1 MESIFLTGSSGFVGK
16 NLKKQFTTFNIEEY
30 ERNSEININSNIII
44 HLAGKAHDLRFNQ
57 PYEEYY
63 ESNTELTKRIY
74 DAFLVSKAKVFIML
88 SSVKAAAESVDEVLN
103 ENFIPNPT
111 THYGKSKFLAEQY
124 IIKKGI
130 REDKRFYILRPS
142 MIHGPENKGNLNLLY
157 RFVSFGLPWPLGS
170 FENKRSF
177 CSIDNLFFV
186 IKELIYRE
194 DIISGI
200 YNIADEQPLSTND
213 LIRLIA
219 SSQNKKIKILK
230 MPIFLI
236 KFIAML
242 GDIIGLP
249 INNYRLQK
257 LTESFVVSNAKLKQA
272 LGKSFPVNS
281 YEGLK
286 KTFEYFNN

>member
-1 MESIFLTGSSGFVGK
+1 M
-16 NLKKQFTTFNIEEY
+16 
-30 ERNSEININSNIII
+30 
-44 HLAGKAHDLRFNQ
+44 
-57 PYEEYY
+57 
-63 ESNTELTKRIY
+63 
-74 DAFLVSKAKVFIML
+74 
-88 SSVKAAAESVDEVLN
+88 
-103 ENFIPNPT
+103 
-111 THYGKSKFLAEQY
+111 
-124 IIKKGI
+124 
-130 REDKRFYILRPS
+130 
-142 MIHGPENKGNLNLLY
+142 
-157 RFVSFGLPWPLGS
+157 
-170 FENKRSF
+170 
-177 CSIDNLFFV
+177 

-236 KFIAML
+236 KFIAKL